1 MNGDGEIEVVIA
13 YQLAS
18 AGRSHHP
25 AATSIF
31 AYSVWSVKPLCYLLH
46 RQHNA
51 LEIPMNGV
59 KYIVLEDLGLVC
71 ALTPRP
77 ARFFQLRF

>member
-25 AATSIF
+25 AATSVF
-31 AYSVWSVKPLCYLLH
+31 AYSVQTVEQSCGISNTVNITH
-46 RQHNA
+46 
-51 LEIPMNGV
+51 
-59 KYIVLEDLGLVC
+59 
-71 ALTPRP
+71 
-77 ARFFQLRF
+77 